1 MSATERFDAH
11 ASAYHDYLSSP
22 WGRLLHNISTANVQ
36 RHIAERYPQQDHV
49 LRILDVGGGT
59 GVDAIPF
66 AAQGHSVSILD
77 PSIELLKTAR
87 HNAQA
92 AGVSERVQFYKAE
105 LASIPKLFPQGHFD
119 IILCHNVLQYVSDLR
134 GALEAIL
141 YALVP
146 SGFISTICVNR
157 YSEPY
162 RMALQQ
168 LRPDMAYE
176 HLNTSTIFSGV
187 AKVDVQAYTAEE
199 MSRAFQEVGSSLL
212 AHYGLRCVFD
222 YIPDND
228 RKNDP
233 AFLAELEHLEF
244 AMSQMYP
251 YYLLARFFQ
260 LIVRKGTA

>member
-22 WGRLLHNISTANVQ
+22 WGRLLHNLSTANVQ
-36 RHIAERYPQQDHV
+36 RHIAECYPQQDQLV
-49 LRILDVGGGT
+49 RILDVGGGT
-59 GVDAIPF
+59 GVDSIPF
-66 AAQGHSVSILD
+66 AVQGHAVSILD
-77 PSIELLKTAR
+77 PSIELLKSAR
-87 HNAQA
+87 YNAQA
-92 AGVSERVQFYKAE
+92 AGVSERMQFYEAD
-105 LASIPKLFPQGHFD
+105 LASIPKLFPQGYFD
-119 IILCHNVLQYVSDLR
+119 VILCHNVLQYVSDLR
-134 GALEAIL
+134 AALEAICH
-141 YALVP
+141 ALAP
-146 SGFISTICVNR
+146 GGFISTICVNR

-176 HLNTSTIFSGV
+176 KLNTNTTFSEV
-187 AKVDVQAYTAEE
+187 VKVDVRAYTAEE
-199 MSRAFQEVGSSLL
+199 MSQAFQEVGGSLL
-212 AHYGLRCVFD
+212 AQYGLRCVFD

-233 AFLAELEHLEF
+233 GFYAELERLEF